1 MKKLISCLLILTLL
15 VTLLTSCTL
24 GGKDGVDGKDGIN
37 GLDGIDGVDGKD
49 GKDGENG
56 KDGKDGKDGS
66 PGEKGANGTDGKSA
80 FELFK
85 AEHPTYQ
92 GTEEQWLETYFGTTA
107 EEVYAKVKASVVTL
121 EAYNYS
127 GVLIATG
134 SGFFINNSGL
144 IMTAYHVIDGA
155 ETMKVRLSNG
165 NSDHNITMLIQYD
178 EARDLA
184 LLQSD
189 CTNTV
194 PLESNAQLTNLKP
207 GERVYSFGS
216 SLGYLYS
223 SLGEG
228 ILSATPRYKS
238 IGNNEYC
245 TIIQYTAPVSQ
256 GNSGGP
262 ILDKDGKVIGI
273 VTFGD
278 TRGEALCFATHV
290 SEVAKMSTTSGVSL
304 STHKYNTTYY
314 KEKLGHIV
322 LDASDLDKDI
332 NNAIWLSD
340 KNGRTIL
347 DTAKQGEKDY
357 YQLFVSDSGECWVT
371 IGLLFENG
379 MTVTVPKMY
388 EGRTTDTELDVDWQY
403 LVMSDAI
410 VVYAFFSAPAGEY
423 LIEVDGAYPN
433 MSNQYAIYTYWT
445 NNTVYERYRA
455 ITELTDF
462 IPGI

>member
-1 MKKLISCLLILTLL
+1 MIKKLISCLLILTLL
-15 VTLLTSCTL
+15 VTFLASCEM
-24 GGKDGVDGKDGIN
+24 GGKDGVDGKDGVN
-37 GLDGIDGVDGKD
+37 GSDGMDGIDGIDGKD
-49 GKDGENG
+49 GKDGA
-56 KDGKDGKDGS
+56 DGKDG
-66 PGEKGANGTDGKSA
+66 EKGSDGTDGKSA

-92 GTEEQWLETYFGTTA
+92 GTEAQWLETYFGTTA
-107 EEVYAKVKASVVTL
+107 EEVYAKVKPSVVTL

-127 GVLIATG
+127 GDPIGSG
-134 SGFFINNSGL
+134 SGFFINNNGL
-144 IMTAYHVIDGA
+144 ILTAYHVVDGA
-155 ETMKVRLSNG
+155 ERMKVRLSDG
-165 NSDHNITMLIQYD
+165 NTEHEITTLVQYD
-178 EARDLA
+178 EGRDLA
-184 LLQSD
+184 LLQSN

-194 PLESNAQLTNLKP
+194 PLEANSQLTNLKP

-238 IGNNEYC
+238 IGNSEYC
-245 TIIQYTAPVSQ
+245 TIIQYTAPVSH

-290 SEVAKMSTTSGVSL
+290 SEVENMSTVAGVPL

-322 LDASDLDKDI
+322 LNGSELYKDI
-332 NNAIWLSD
+332 NNSIWLTD
-340 KNGRTIL
+340 KNGKTIL
-347 DTAKQGEKDY
+347 DAAKQGEKDY
-357 YQLFVSDSGECWVT
+357 YQLLLSDNEECWVT
-371 IGLLFENG
+371 IGVLFEDG
-379 MTVTVPKMY
+379 MTVTVPKLY
-388 EGRTTDTELDVDWQY
+388 QGRNTDTELTLNWQY
-403 LVMSDAI
+403 LVIDGEI
-410 VVYAFFSAPAGEY
+410 LVYAFFSAPSGEY
-423 LIEVDGAYPN
+423 LIEVDGAYAN
-433 MSNQYAIYTYWT
+433 MSNEYAIYTYWT
-445 NNTVYERYRA
+445 NDSTYRRYED
-455 ITELTDF
+455 ITEPTDF